1 MSLYPPGRPK
11 RYDPVAGKG
20 TMPPHAPGEYRI
32 RDGKTNAILY
42 IGETCDLRRRMQEH
56 LRSGKIRQFI
66 GRSRR
71 RTCWFE
77 YKEASAAADSRTR
90 RTHEQKKIRQHAP
103 ALNRS
108 GGGEGRIAGK

>member
-11 RYDPVAGKG
+11 RYDPISGKG
-20 TMPPHAPGEYRI
+20 ALPPHAPGEYRI
-32 RDGKTNAILY
+32 CDGKTHAILY

-56 LRSGKIRQFI
+56 QRSGKIFAYLRRFP
-66 GRSRR
+66 R

-77 YKEASAAADSRTR
+77 YKTADARSDSRAR
-90 RTHEQKKIRQHAP
+90 RAHEQQKIRRHAP
-103 ALNRS
+103 PLNRS